1 LSFCFGFVF
10 STSGAASPA
19 ALTTCHA
26 LSQLP
31 ESQFSQHREE
41 NRVEDHGTF
50 ACAGWPFS
58 INQGPKSADVNKCGG
73 KLVVA
78 TVSTT
83 VTITAITTT
92 MKTNWRGN

>member
-1 LSFCFGFVF
+1 MWVCGCVNVCVWRGTQLAYRTGRDLS
-10 STSGAASPA
+10 
-19 ALTTCHA
+19 
-26 LSQLP
+26 
-31 ESQFSQHREE
+31 
-41 NRVEDHGTF
+41 
-50 ACAGWPFS
+50 AGWPFS

-83 VTITAITTT
+83 VTITAITTA